1 MDKIS
6 HAAQKLHLTRPDK
19 DGKTDDI
26 REFPSPLSDE
36 QLEVLVEDIK
46 DWQLTHG
53 SLLKLVNTDEDS
65 TVLAQP
71 VGACLF
77 PTLFPRRL
85 FEQAL
90 YLQKTYNK
98 LYTRVAEDE
107 EWLFKTLKGLIETDE
122 LARPLWEIHQEVKK
136 EGYVQDASLGIFRSD
151 YMLSASVGQEVQLK
165 QVEFNT
171 ISCAGGIHSNLIS
184 DMHRHLQRTGSYI
197 PSDPTSK
204 TVKITSSLLQ
214 PNNTLRTI
222 TSGLAAAHKYY
233 GPPKTVGLKE
243 TCILMIVQPQN
254 FNIADERPIQ
264 TSLWSHAPSVPT
276 FRTIF
281 PTEVLSHTILTPAR
295 ELLYHPPSRS
305 ETFEVSVV
313 YYRAGFEVSEYGF
326 SSGGRKARLQLE
338 RSKAIKCPSVL
349 SHLTTFKKV
358 QQALT
363 VPGILRRW
371 LSEEEEKNIEGS
383 FAPMYPMD
391 DSDLRLEARKLAQHL
406 EKSRNYVLKPSLE
419 GGGHNIYGSEIP
431 AFLARTPEKKWSNYI
446 LMQKI
451 YSPSINNLLMSA
463 QGLYKGPVISELGVF
478 GVVLW
483 KKNQKGEKGD
493 GNEGKVEII
502 EDLEPCWSFKT
513 KKREVD
519 EMSVVKGYGCFDS
532 PALVEGEVF
541 EACSRHGN

>member
-1 MDKIS
+1 MEKVS
-6 HAAQKLHLTRPDK
+6 HAVQKLHLTHPDK
-19 DGKTDDI
+19 DDETDDSL
-26 REFPSPLSDE
+26 EFPPPLSDE

-65 TVLAQP
+65 TVLAHP

-77 PTLFPRRL
+77 PTLFPRKL

-90 YLQKTYNK
+90 DLQKTYNK
-98 LYTRVAEDE
+98 LYTRVAEDG
-107 EWLFKTLKGLIETDE
+107 EWLSETLKGLIETDD
-122 LARPLWEIHQEVKK
+122 LAKTLWEIHQEVRD

-151 YMLSASVGQEVQLK
+151 YMLSNLAGKEMQLK

-171 ISCAGGIHSNLIS
+171 ISCAGGIHSNRVS

-197 PSDPTSK
+197 PSDPTSR
-204 TVKITSSLLQ
+204 TVDLTSSHLPQ
-214 PNNTLRTI
+214 NHTLSTI
-222 TSGLAAAHKYY
+222 TSGLIAAHNHY
-233 GPPKTVGLKE
+233 GPPKSEEVKQI
-243 TCILMIVQPQN
+243 CILMIVQPQN
-254 FNIADERPIQ
+254 FNIVDERPIEH
-264 TSLWSHAPSVPT
+264 SLWSKDIPI
-276 FRTIF
+276 FRVIF
-281 PTEVLSHTILTPAR
+281 SAEVLAHVSLTPTQ
-295 ELLYHPPSRS
+295 ELLYRPPSRPG
-305 ETFEVSVV
+305 TFEVSVV
-313 YYRAGFEVSEYGF
+313 YYRAGFEVSEYELGI
-326 SSGGRKARLQLE
+326 GGREARLQLE
-338 RSKAIKCPSVL
+338 RSKAIKCPSIL

-363 VPGILRRW
+363 VPGILQRW
-371 LSEEEEKNIEGS
+371 LSDEEVKRIEGS

-391 DSDLRLEARKLAQHL
+391 DSDLGIEAQKLAQDA
-406 EKSRNYVLKPSLE
+406 EQSRDYVLKPSLE

-431 AFLARTPEKKWSNYI
+431 AFLARTPEEKWRNYI

-451 YSPSINNLLMSA
+451 HSPSITNLLMSA
-463 QGLYKGPVISELGVF
+463 QGLYRGPVISELGVF

-483 KKNQKGEKGD
+483 KKNQKGERGG

-532 PALVEGEVF
+532 PALVEGDVF
-541 EACSRHGN
+541 KARSRHGN